1 MKRLIRCSAI
11 MIVITM
17 LFCFMTAV
25 HAADNYFELNGFTF
39 DINSEGKATIHDYTG
54 SDTDVAIP
62 DTLLRAP
69 VIAIGDYAFYGKEI
83 TSVSFNAAP
92 QLSSIGTY
100 SFYGCSS
107 LSEVCIP
114 SGVELSYGSFQG
126 CTALGSLT
134 IDEGIGEIPEQC
146 FYGCSSLTEI
156 SLPDS
161 VTVIGTRAFGECDGI
176 RYLYLSD
183 YVTSIGPNAFEGD
196 EDLIIRCSKDAYAAQ
211 YAKDNNI
218 KAEYPYEY
226 LIGDADGNEDVS
238 VYDVTII
245 QRYLAHLLH
254 GYDEELINLRGD
266 VNNNDELDT
275 IDVTLIQRFL
285 AHMDTA
291 PYTIGETAWGYS
303 SAETV

>member
-1 MKRLIRCSAI
+1 MKRLLRFSAI
-11 MIVITM
+11 AIAATM

-25 HAADNYFELNGFTF
+25 HAADSYFELNGFAF
-39 DINSEGKATIHDYTG
+39 DINSEGKATIRDYNG
-54 SDTDVAIP
+54 SDTDVTIP

-69 VIAIGDYAFYGKEI
+69 VVAIGNYAFYGKEI
-83 TSVSFNAAP
+83 TSVSFDMAT

-107 LSEVCIP
+107 LSEVLIP

-126 CTALGSLT
+126 CTALESLT

-161 VTVIGTRAFGECDGI
+161 VTVIGTRAFGECDSI

-183 YVTSIGPNAFEGD
+183 NVNSIGSYAFDGD
-196 EDLIIRCSKDAYAAQ
+196 EDLIIRCNKDAYATQ

-218 KAEYPYEY
+218 KAEHPYEY
-226 LIGDADGNEDVS
+226 LIGDADGDGEITVF
-238 VYDVTII
+238 DVTVLQRLFAHIEDDPDGLIALRGCVTGETLDMIDVTYI
-245 QRYLAHLLH
+245 QRYLAH
-254 GYDEELINLRGD
+254 
-266 VNNNDELDT
+266 
-275 IDVTLIQRFL
+275 
-285 AHMDTA
+285 MDI
-291 PYTIGETAWGYS
+291 PYPVDQMTSGWT
-303 SAETV
+303 SAESV

>member
-1 MKRLIRCSAI
+1 MKRLIRYSAI
-11 MIVITM
+11 VIVITM

-39 DINSEGKATIHDYTG
+39 DINSEGKATIYDYTG

-62 DTLLRAP
+62 NTLLKAP

-83 TSVSFNAAP
+83 TSVSFDAAT

-100 SFYGCSS
+100 SFYGCGS
-107 LSEVCIP
+107 LSEVSIP

-126 CTALGSLT
+126 CTALESLT
-134 IDEGIGEIPEQC
+134 IEEGIGEIPEQC
-146 FYGCSSLTEI
+146 FYGCSTLTEI

-161 VTVIGTRAFGECDGI
+161 VTVIGIRAFGECDSI

-183 YVTSIGPNAFEGD
+183 NVISIGSNAFEGD
-196 EDLIIRCSKDAYAAQ
+196 EDLIIRCSSGSYAAQ
-211 YAKDNNI
+211 YAQENNI
-218 KAEYPYEY
+218 KAEYPYAY

-238 VYDVTII
+238 VNDVTII

-254 GYDEELINLRGD
+254 EYDEVLINLRGN
-266 VNNNDELDT
+266 VNIDDELDT

-291 PYTIGETAWGYS
+291 PYTIGETASGYI
-303 SAETV
+303 SAQTV